1 LGDGVCGVCSRRVE
15 NNTESVAECDS
26 RTVSCS
32 GDHTKSLSTGERIE
46 RMGKRHQQEWRCRK
60 CFFDDVTSEMVFVTC
75 QLEEEWEP
83 KKENEEI

>member
-1 LGDGVCGVCSRRVE
+1 ME

-46 RMGKRHQQEWRCRK
+46 RMGMRHQKEW
-60 CFFDDVTSEMVFVTC
+60 
-75 QLEEEWEP
+75 
-83 KKENEEI
+83 